1 MSEKYSYSLSRELM
15 ELLDGEFPVP
25 PLMEAYRKVLRES
38 SHEQKEKIDE
48 EIFGTF
54 GLRLAL
60 RILELEGKYRDRSAE
75 LIYLVV
81 EQTGHLFCSIQQRLL
96 EIGMLAVMNENKWKY
111 KEVSYKR
118 LAYEV
123 SKCIV
128 YEALKE
134 LLGKEVA
141 DKVPCRHFCLGFIRG
156 ICEGTGIG
164 DSMTIQMPSRISDET
179 GHCLFDIDYRF
190 QEKGKASMKSAI
202 AR

>member
-75 LIYLVV
+75 LIYLVA
-81 EQTGHLFCSIQQRLL
+81 EQTDHPFCSVQQRLL

-123 SKCIV
+123 SKCVV
-128 YEALKE
+128 YDAMREMLDKE
-134 LLGKEVA
+134 IA
-141 DKVPCRHFCLGFIRG
+141 DQVPCRHLCLRFLRG

-164 DSMTIQMPSRISDET
+164 DSMTLEMPSKISDKA
-179 GHCLFDIDYRF
+179 GFCLFGIGYRF
-190 QEKGKASMKSAI
+190 QEKGNISRKSKI

>member
-1 MSEKYSYSLSRELM
+1 MSEKYSYSLSSELM
-15 ELLDGEFPVP
+15 ELLEAEFPISS
-25 PLMEAYRKVLRES
+25 LIEDCRKALREAS
-38 SHEQKEKIDE
+38 PEQKEKIDE
-48 EIFGTF
+48 EIFGAF
-54 GLRLAL
+54 GLQIAL

-75 LIYLVV
+75 LIYLVA

-96 EIGMLAVMNENKWKY
+96 EIGMLAVTNENRWKY

-164 DSMTIQMPSRISDET
+164 DSVTIQMPSKISDET

-190 QEKGKASMKSAI
+190 QEKGKASRKSAI
-202 AR
+202 AQ